1 MATKKKATT
10 KTKKK
15 AAKRP
20 APRKKAAK
28 RPTSRKKAIKRPA
41 SRKKPAQKAAVQ
53 RTPARRV
60 LGPRHQ
66 PETLRL
72 RSAAAGLTVN
82 DIEKS
87 VAFYRDILGFVVKER
102 WEENGKL
109 LGVELVAGGV
119 SFMLS
124 QDDWKKGRDRVKGE
138 GFRIYCTTGQHVDR
152 IAEQIKERGGTLAQE
167 PRTQPWGMRD
177 FAVADPDGFKI
188 TIAYADSQR

>member
-1 MATKKKATT
+1 MATKKRAT

-28 RPTSRKKAIKRPA
+28 RPAPRRKAIKRPTSRKKA
-41 SRKKPAQKAAVQ
+41 AQRAATE
-53 RTPARRV
+53 RTLARRV

-72 RSAAAGLTVN
+72 RSAAAGFTVN

-87 VAFYRDILGFVVKER
+87 VAFYRDILGFIVKDR

-109 LGVELVAGGV
+109 LGVEMVAGGV
-119 SFMLS
+119 SFMLG

-152 IAEQIKERGGTLAQE
+152 LAEQIKERGGSLTQE

-177 FAVADPDGFKI
+177 FAIEDPDGFKI
-188 TIAYADSQR
+188 TIAYAEGQR

>member
-1 MATKKKATT
+1 MATKKRAT
-10 KTKKK
+10 KTRKK
-15 AAKRP
+15 ASKKP
-20 APRKKAAK
+20 ASRKKAAK
-28 RPTSRKKAIKRPA
+28 RPSARKTAKRPA
-41 SRKKPAQKAAVQ
+41 SRKKPAQKATVQ

-72 RSAAAGLTVN
+72 RSAAAGFTVN

-87 VAFYRDILGFVVKER
+87 VAFYRDILGFIVKDR

-109 LGVELVAGGV
+109 LGVEMVAGGV
-119 SFMLS
+119 SFMLG

-152 IAEQIKERGGTLAQE
+152 LAEQIKERGGSLTQE

-177 FAVADPDGFKI
+177 FAIEDPDGFKI
-188 TIAYADSQR
+188 TIAYAESQK